1 MTFTIGQRDT
11 RPNIRSRLER
21 GNGDL
26 VDFGTVDTVTFVME
40 NEFKENIIE
49 ETLDWDSAN
58 LQQEQGTSS
67 NVSVASVESAE
78 VTYDWQQGDTDT
90 VGNYEAEW
98 YVEYDTVGES
108 ESFPNHDKIE
118 VAVVESIQ

>member
-26 VDFGTVDTVTFVME
+26 VDFGAVDTVTFVME
-40 NEFKENIIE
+40 NEYKENVIDD
-49 ETLDWDSAN
+49 TLDWDPSN
-58 LQQEQGTSS
+58 LTALNPTAT
-67 NVSVASVESAE
+67 NVYVASVESAE
-78 VTYDWQQGDTDT
+78 VTYSWQEGDTQT
-90 VGNYEAEW
+90 VGEYEAEW
-98 YVEYDTVGES
+98 YIEYDTVGQS

-118 VAVVESIQ
+118 VEVVESIQ